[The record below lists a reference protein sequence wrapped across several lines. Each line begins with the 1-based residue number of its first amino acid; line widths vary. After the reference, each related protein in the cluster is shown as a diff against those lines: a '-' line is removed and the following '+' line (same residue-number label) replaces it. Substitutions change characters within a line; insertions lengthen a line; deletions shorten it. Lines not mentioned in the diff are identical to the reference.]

1 MLMPLG
7 TEDDNI
13 AVARGAGFESVQ
25 AEAIDLPVH
34 YPSFQRYWEVSTEIA
49 GPLAI
54 ILRGLPEDE
63 REARGIL
70 RLPTTQAEAL
80 DALAAD
86 EVLTGALGQV
96 LTESYLEVRRSEWA
110 AYSAGDEAFEQ
121 QGHFLKY

>member
-13 AVARGAGFESVQ
+13 AVARAAGFESVQ

-63 REARGIL
+63 REAVRS
-70 RLPTTQAEAL
+70 
-80 DALAAD
+80 
-86 EVLTGALGQV
+86 QV
-96 LTESYLEVRRSEWA
+96 EE
-110 AYSAGDEAFEQ
+110 YSAPFMTDDGLTFPSRRMFVRAS
-121 QGHFLKY
+121 